1 VTKKKHSKTPQCAKP
16 ESGSRRR
23 KPSKAEKELYK
34 LPDIQSFIEKERR
47 HDELSRLKEV
57 QQQNSA
63 WIRTIAICAS
73 FNFVLIGLA
82 VWGMYK

>member
-1 VTKKKHSKTPQCAKP
+1 VPKKNSSKTPTCAKP
-16 ESGSRRR
+16 ASGSRRKKAQR
-23 KPSKAEKELYK
+23 AEKELYK

-57 QQQNSA
+57 QQQNSV
-63 WIRTIAICAS
+63 WIRTLMICGS
-73 FNFVLIGLA
+73 FNIVLIGLA